1 MINFSKLLNPSK
13 KIAGLDIGNS
23 YIKVMEFEGETLED
37 SKLSN
42 YWIEA
47 IPSNIHNDGKLD
59 NVEALGKLIKNIW
72 KKAGFTAKHV
82 AIALPNSNIISK
94 KVISPVFDE
103 DDAMNIQMESLMRE
117 HLVSGVSMDDI
128 KMDYAV
134 LGENKAN
141 NTEADIMLVGAR
153 NENIDER
160 IAIVESAGLIPLVL
174 DVEQYAYQNM
184 LRLIKGEEFINKNYI
199 LLDCSANMMRMMIF
213 QKGVFF
219 NEETRLI
226 GGNNLTR
233 EVSSNIGVD
242 LEEAEKIKKNRE
254 GDDTYEIVE
263 KTFLNNYVNEFMSM
277 FQFFISSTSID
288 EIDEIILTGGTANIP
303 GIEIIFKNALQSNNE
318 TRIKSDPYV
327 AKPLNE
333 IVKSDKIDLKALE
346 KEQASLF
353 LVTSLAVRQFLRQY

>member
-1 MINFSKLLNPSK
+1 MINFSKLLNPPK
-13 KIAGLDIGNS
+13 KIAGLDIGNA
-23 YIKVMEFEGETLED
+23 YIKAMEFEGETLED
-37 SKLSN
+37 AKLAN
-42 YWIEA
+42 YWIEP
-47 IPSNIHNDGKLD
+47 IPSNIHNDGKLN
-59 NVEALGKLIKNIW
+59 NVEALGKIIKNMW
-72 KKAGFTAKHV
+72 RKAGFTAKHV

-103 DDAMNIQMESLMRE
+103 DAAMNIQMENLMRE

-128 KMDYAV
+128 KMDYAI
-134 LGENKAN
+134 LGENKMN
-141 NTEADIMLVGAR
+141 ITESDIMLVGAR
-153 NENIDER
+153 NESIDER
-160 IAIVESAGLIPLVL
+160 VAIVESAGLTPLIL

-184 LRLIKGEEFINKNYI
+184 LRLIKGEEFVEKNYI

-226 GGNNLTR
+226 GGNTLTN
-233 EVSSNIGVD
+233 EVSSNVGLD
-242 LEEAEKIKKNRE
+242 FEEAERLKKNRE
-254 GDDTYEIVE
+254 GDDTYEIIE

-277 FQFFISSTSID
+277 FQFLISSTSID

-303 GIEIIFKNALQSNNE
+303 GIENVFKHALQSNNE

-327 AKPLNE
+327 AKPLGE
-333 IVKSDKIDLKALE
+333 IIKSDKIDLVALE

>member
-13 KIAGLDIGNS
+13 RIAGLDIGNS
-23 YIKVMEFEGETLED
+23 YIKVMEFEGETLENA
-37 SKLSN
+37 KLSN
-42 YWIEA
+42 YWIEP
-47 IPSNIHNDGKLD
+47 IPTNIHNDGKLG
-59 NVEALGKLIKNIW
+59 NVEALGKVIKNVW

-103 DDAMNIQMESLMRE
+103 DDTMNIQMENLMRE
-117 HLVSGVSMDDI
+117 NLVNGVSMEDI
-128 KMDYAV
+128 KMDYAI
-134 LGENKAN
+134 LGENKMN
-141 NTEADIMLVGAR
+141 NTESDIMLVGAR
-153 NENIDER
+153 SESIDER
-160 IAIVESAGLIPLVL
+160 VAIVESAGLIPLVL

-184 LRLIKGEEFINKNYI
+184 LRLIKGETFLDKNYI

-226 GGNNLTR
+226 GGNNLTK
-233 EVSSNIGVD
+233 EVSTNIGLD
-242 LEEAEKIKKNRE
+242 IESAEKMKKNRD
-254 GDDTYEIVE
+254 GDETYEIVE

-303 GIEIIFKNALQSNNE
+303 GIENVFKQALQSNNE

-327 AKPLNE
+327 AKPLSD
-333 IVKSDKIDLKALE
+333 IVKADKIDLKSLE